1 MSKRINRAESGR
13 PSHRCGFTIIEA
25 LIVVFITAL
34 ILVFAYRLFFSQT
47 RMVTQSIEF
56 LQVNEGFRKI
66 ISFMGDDIREAT
78 NILKPAPV
86 LSDKVVELATR
97 PGVILHLQS
106 SDLDPYIPFDS
117 PLGGQVS
124 LRRDITYELEKIKNP
139 ESQTIPRYRLI
150 RTATIEEKSG
160 EKTTQRQT
168 IVDNIRDLIVYR
180 TIRRPFKP
188 ANVGGKEDFLVL
200 PMPISQS
207 GTGNSLVHLN
217 MVLERTRRG
226 DEAGDVYSISMN
238 TSFYKRGKEI
248 FKHP

>member
-1 MSKRINRAESGR
+1 MSKQMNRAESGR